1 MIAYLS
7 LMCQGQGIG
16 ELCAATSD
24 LANQT
29 GIEKID
35 LLIIHKPNLISS
47 NFKKHKWAKI
57 ELTWAFMPV
66 MVTSNFDEDSIKN
79 EQASMET
86 PFSHYKSMGIVFRR
100 SRAANSIVSGPISP
114 KFELV
119 QDFRSDW
126 NPILIFKFIKL
137 MYKQS

>member
-1 MIAYLS
+1 
-7 LMCQGQGIG
+7 
-16 ELCAATSD
+16 
-24 LANQT
+24 
-29 GIEKID
+29 
-35 LLIIHKPNLISS
+35 
-47 NFKKHKWAKI
+47 
-57 ELTWAFMPV
+57 

-119 QDFRSDW
+119 QDFRSYW